1 MLNISALVLSLLEQG
16 SDDGRIFLSFNFVD
30 DIQIVLV
37 LQMQDVVARVSWVVV
52 RVFWAVVRWQ
62 HKARQG
68 KLIYISHFIHSGN
81 SKCFT

>member
-1 MLNISALVLSLLEQG
+1 
-16 SDDGRIFLSFNFVD
+16 
-30 DIQIVLV
+30 
-37 LQMQDVVARVSWVVV
+37 MQDVVARVSWVVV

-68 KLIYISHFIHSGN
+68 KLIYIAHFIDSGN